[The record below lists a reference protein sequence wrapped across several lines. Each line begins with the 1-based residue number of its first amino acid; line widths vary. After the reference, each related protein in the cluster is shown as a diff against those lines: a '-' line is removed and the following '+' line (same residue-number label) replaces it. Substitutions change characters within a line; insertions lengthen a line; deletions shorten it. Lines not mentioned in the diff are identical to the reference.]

1 VREELRHQVTTQKAR
16 TVPARSQRSYDVHL
30 VEGLLDQ
37 HLDLLCSLI
46 RHRRALLITT
56 PTVAKLYGPVLRGRL
71 RAAGVD
77 IPELVLDC
85 TESTKTLPQV
95 QKVCEEAYRQGLDR
109 TAVLIGV
116 GGGVCTDIVT
126 VAASWIRRGIHHIRI
141 PTTLIGQVDA
151 GVGIKGAVHFA
162 GKKNYLGCF
171 HPPESAI
178 IDPIFLRT
186 LPPRYLR
193 CGLAEIIKMALV
205 GDAHLF
211 GLVEKHGSHLVNA
224 GFAEPQQQA
233 RQILWRAIE
242 GMLKEL
248 ESNIYED
255 QTYKR
260 LVDFG
265 HIFSPLLEV
274 ASGYEI
280 AHGEAVAIDMAL
292 TCAIASQLGLL
303 NEADRDRIIGAFTTL
318 RLPLFSPLLT
328 EKLCLEALEESQRH
342 RGGAIN
348 FVVPTEVGRA
358 TFVERVEELS
368 PPLLTAAI
376 HWLIDAVHAE
386 SI

>member
-1 VREELRHQVTTQKAR
+1 MATNSSAI
-16 TVPARSQRSYDVHL
+16 P
-30 VEGLLDQ
+30 
-37 HLDLLCSLI
+37 DL
-46 RHRRALLITT
+46 TT
-56 PTVAKLYGPVLRGRL
+56 PHAQPRQFR
-71 RAAGVD
+71 
-77 IPELVLDC
+77 
-85 TESTKTLPQV
+85 ESQ
-95 QKVCEEAYRQGLDR
+95 
-109 TAVLIGV
+109 
-116 GGGVCTDIVT
+116 
-126 VAASWIRRGIHHIRI
+126 
-141 PTTLIGQVDA
+141 
-151 GVGIKGAVHFA
+151 
-162 GKKNYLGCF
+162 KNYLGCF

-205 GDAHLF
+205 CDAHLF
-211 GLVEKHGSHLVNA
+211 GLVEQHGSHLVNA

-303 NEADRDRIIGAFTTL
+303 TEADRDQIIGAFTTL

-376 HWLIDAVHAE
+376 HWLIDVVNAE